1 MPATVRLA
9 CAASVILVT
18 LGSPASAEE
27 KSTKPRIAVLEFKDK
42 AAAEIAI
49 ESAQWG
55 EWIADVE
62 RPQAAGG
69 WSKADGLAVSWDVP
83 EASAGKSTP
92 PTVTLKRGS
101 DSAATAGRA
110 NDRLRNAGPKDGG
123 LSAGRGIDI
132 AAVDGEIVN
141 PSSTAGK
148 KPTTRTLGLAPGSS
162 KPRPAA
168 SGEKGGT
175 EDINIGVGELQEAT
189 VSKSMDSA
197 SPKLTQQATI
207 GSAPLERGSVMLRLA
222 QPWAGCAAGDRFNG
236 VYLTTGVTHKYRL
249 DGARIVACG
258 PSTVTINYTK
268 FAAAG
273 EPVR

>member
-1 MPATVRLA
+1 MPATVRAA
-9 CAASVILVT
+9 CATTAILIA

-27 KSTKPRIAVLEFKDK
+27 KSTKPRIAVLEFKNK
-42 AAAEIAI
+42 AMAEIAI

-83 EASAGKSTP
+83 EANAGKSTP

-101 DSAATAGRA
+101 DSAAR
-110 NDRLRNAGPKDGG
+110 PK
-123 LSAGRGIDI
+123 
-132 AAVDGEIVN
+132 
-141 PSSTAGK
+141 
-148 KPTTRTLGLAPGSS
+148 
-162 KPRPAA
+162 
-168 SGEKGGT
+168 GEKGGT

-222 QPWAGCAAGDRFNG
+222 QPWAGCAVGDRFNG